1 MDKLEDCN
9 SAHYKCT
16 QTEGEGERETIVEI
30 DRVWDIFKFKI

>member
-16 QTEGEGERETIVEI
+16 QTEGERERELVEI
-30 DRVWDIFKFKI
+30 DRVRDILNLRYD